1 MEIKATESSAFDII
15 YEDNVSSVY
24 HTALRYSGNHHTAEE
39 ITQTVFMKLYMNREG
54 VNEYA
59 VGSWLVTAA
68 KHIAL
73 NYKRGL
79 KREVL
84 KDELPHYTYEALR
97 VGSPEE
103 DFIENLYKEEYRE
116 LAEEIFAD
124 LYDANPKW
132 NFAETVI
139 CLIERTQQEVA
150 ETMGLSLEALHS
162 MLYRAKKWIRKNYKE
177 KFDRLRKE

>member
-1 MEIKATESSAFDII
+1 MGIKATKSSAFDII
-15 YEDNVSSVY
+15 YENNVSSVY

-39 ITQTVFMKLYMNREG
+39 ITQTVFMKLYMNLEG
-54 VNEYA
+54 VNEHA
-59 VGSWLVTAA
+59 VSSWLVTAA

-84 KDELPHYTYEALR
+84 KEELPHYNHEALM
-97 VGSPEE
+97 VGGSEE
-103 DFIENLYKEEYRE
+103 DLIENLRKEEYRD
-116 LAEEIFAD
+116 LAEEIFAG

-132 NFAETVI
+132 YFAVTVI
-139 CLIERTQQEVA
+139 YLLERPQKEVA
-150 ETMGLSLEALHS
+150 ETMGLSLESLHS